1 MAILHIFPFSIYCN
15 FKTENEETTNICL
28 YNSYSTFLHFP
39 FWITFMKFHLFVIYL
54 FII

>member
-28 YNSYSTFLHFP
+28 Y
-39 FWITFMKFHLFVIYL
+39 ITHIPRFFIFRFGLFVIYL